1 MRLGYVYLRPDSK
14 KCSIRIICMNKEVI
28 PYKEEELGKKE
39 QVALMFNNISPKYD
53 LLNHLLSLGIDI
65 QWRKKAIKLLKSV
78 QPKTILDVA
87 TGTADFAIQSLT
99 LHPDKVI
106 GIDISDGMLDI
117 GRAKIKKKNLEK
129 VISLENGDSEN
140 LRFQDNNFD
149 AVIVAFGVRNFENL
163 ESGLAN
169 MHRVLKKNGKV
180 VILEFSK
187 PTSFPFKQ
195 LYNFYFKSILP
206 IIGNVISKD
215 NSAYTY
221 LPESVQAFPQGSK
234 FLEILK
240 NTGFNQTECIPL
252 TFGICS
258 IYTGIK

>member
-1 MRLGYVYLRPDSK
+1 
-14 KCSIRIICMNKEVI
+14 MNKDI
-28 PYKEEELGKKE
+28 RPYTKKDLGKKE
-39 QVALMFNNISPKYD
+39 QVALMFDNISAKYD

-65 QWRKKAIKLLKSV
+65 QWRKKAIKLLRLTN
-78 QPKTILDVA
+78 PKKILDVA

-99 LHPDKVI
+99 LNPEKVT
-106 GIDISDGMLDI
+106 GIDISEGMLEV
-117 GRAKIKKKNLEK
+117 GREKIRKKKLGHI
-129 VISLENGDSEN
+129 ISLEKGDSEN
-140 LRFQDNNFD
+140 LRFKDNNFD

-163 ESGLAN
+163 ENGLSN
-169 MHRVLKKNGKV
+169 MFRVLRKDGKV

-195 LYNFYFKSILP
+195 IYNFYFKSILP
-206 IIGNVISKD
+206 TIGKVVSKD

-221 LPESVQAFPQGSK
+221 LPKSVQAFPGGK
-234 FLEILK
+234 NFLDILNK
-240 NTGFNQTECIPL
+240 AGFNHTECIPL